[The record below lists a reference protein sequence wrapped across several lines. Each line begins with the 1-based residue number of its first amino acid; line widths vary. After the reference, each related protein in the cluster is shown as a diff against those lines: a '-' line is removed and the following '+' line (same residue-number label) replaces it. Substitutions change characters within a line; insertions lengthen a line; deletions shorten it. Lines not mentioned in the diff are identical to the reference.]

1 MITKNKLVAHRGDPF
16 NYPENTV
23 AGVNAAAAAG
33 ASWAEVDIQY
43 TADFVP
49 LLYHD
54 VDLKRISGDPRS
66 LIESNWSDLGKL
78 SASYPSRFGAKF
90 EQTPISTLTDLVAA
104 SENWPKLRL
113 FVELKSESINHF
125 GSQRV
130 VDDVFEKLAQAV
142 SRDQIAAI
150 ISKHDVALEQMRE
163 RSGLPIGWV
172 LPDFNAA
179 NESRAK
185 QIGFDFMFINQT
197 RFEAWQSGH
206 QKTEQW
212 VVYTVNDIETA
223 KKHLDAGA
231 DMIETDVFGKLC
243 S

>member
-197 RFEAWQSGH
+197 RFEAWLSGH

-212 VVYTVNDIETA
+212 VVYLSLI
-223 KKHLDAGA
+223 H
-231 DMIETDVFGKLC
+231 I
-243 S
+243 